1 MINNK
6 TKFNAAK
13 VTAIFEL
20 PNFFVQNFQFLA
32 LLLPFWADL
41 RTKYY
46 NFAVQNLVQHG
57 SIQLSC
63 QTRFLR
69 QKIEY

>member
-20 PNFFVQNFQFLA
+20 PNFFARNFQFFA

-41 RTKYY
+41 RTKYC
-46 NFAVQNLVQHG
+46 NFAVQNVVRRIALQF
-57 SIQLSC
+57 SC
-63 QTRFLR
+63 QT
-69 QKIEY
+69 

>member
-20 PNFFVQNFQFLA
+20 PNFFVKIFQFFA
-32 LLLPFWADL
+32 LLLSFWADL

-46 NFAVQNLVQHG
+46 NFAVQNLVQQVV
-57 SIQLSC
+57 IQLSC
-63 QTRFLR
+63 QTGL
-69 QKIEY
+69 